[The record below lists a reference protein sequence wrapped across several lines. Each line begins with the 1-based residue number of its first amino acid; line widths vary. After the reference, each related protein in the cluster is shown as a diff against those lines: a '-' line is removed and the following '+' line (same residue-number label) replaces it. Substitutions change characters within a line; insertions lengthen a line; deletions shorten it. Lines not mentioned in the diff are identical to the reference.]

1 MANYLFT
8 YHGGG
13 TPETEEEGAQVMA
26 AWGAWLGGLGEA
38 VVDQG
43 NPVGPSAS
51 VANDGTTA
59 PLDGPDT
66 VTGYSIVV
74 APDLD
79 AATTMAKSCP
89 ILDDGGWVEIG
100 EIVPM

>member
-13 TPETEEEGAQVMA
+13 MPETEEEGAKVME
-26 AWGAWLGGLGEA
+26 AWGAWMAGLGDA
-38 VVDQG
+38 LVDQG

-51 VANDGTTA
+51 VATDGTTA
-59 PLDGPDT
+59 ALSGPET
-66 VTGYSIVV
+66 VTGYSIVS
-74 APDLD
+74 ASDLD
-79 AATTMAKSCP
+79 AATTLAKGCP
-89 ILDDGGWVEIG
+89 IRDAGGWVEVG

>member
-13 TPETEEEGAQVMA
+13 MPETEEEGAKVMA
-26 AWGAWLGGLGEA
+26 AWGAWMGTLGDAL
-38 VVDQG
+38 VDQG

-51 VANDGTTA
+51 VATDGTTA
-59 PLDGPDT
+59 PFHGPDT
-66 VTGYSIVV
+66 VTGYSIVM
-74 APDLD
+74 AADLD
-79 AATTMAKSCP
+79 AATALAMGCP
-89 ILDDGGWVEIG
+89 IRDDGGWVEIG

>member
-13 TPETEEEGAQVMA
+13 TPETEEEGETVMA
-26 AWGAWLGGLGEA
+26 AWGAWLAGLGEA

-43 NPVGPSAS
+43 SPVGPSAT
-51 VANDGTTA
+51 VATDGATA
-59 PLDGPDT
+59 PFHGDDT
-66 VTGYSIVV
+66 VTGYSIVT
-74 APDLD
+74 ASDLD
-79 AATTMAKSCP
+79 SAVALAMDCP
-89 ILDDGGWVEIG
+89 IREAGGWVEVG